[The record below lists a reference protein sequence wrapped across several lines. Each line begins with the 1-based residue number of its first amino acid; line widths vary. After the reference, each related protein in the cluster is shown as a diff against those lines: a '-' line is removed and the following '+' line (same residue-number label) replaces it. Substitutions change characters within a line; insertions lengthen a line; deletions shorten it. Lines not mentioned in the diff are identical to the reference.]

1 MFFGNRESG
10 WCLGTLNKKGTKMKA
25 EFYDVKAKK
34 SVKADVIA
42 KVVIAANGRF
52 AFKGQTADGRSLTR
66 FVSKADYDKC
76 TAPVVAAKACAKKA
90 ACKKC
95 GK

>member
-1 MFFGNRESG
+1 
-10 WCLGTLNKKGTKMKA
+10 MKA

-34 SVKADVIA
+34 KVKADVIA

-66 FVSKADYDKC
+66 FVSKAEYDKC
-76 TAPVVAAKACAKKA
+76 DAKVVAPAAKAPAKKD

-95 GK
+95 CK